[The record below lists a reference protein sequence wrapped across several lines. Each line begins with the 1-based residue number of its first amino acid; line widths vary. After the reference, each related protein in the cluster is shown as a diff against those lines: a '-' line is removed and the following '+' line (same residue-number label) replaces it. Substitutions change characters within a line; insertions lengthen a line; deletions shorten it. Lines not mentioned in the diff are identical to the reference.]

1 MKEGNETIKLY
12 ENRYLYIYNLLE
24 RLKPIIVLFI
34 GYEKFN
40 GLVALMIVKHY
51 FNKD

>member
-1 MKEGNETIKLY
+1 MKLY
-12 ENRYLYIYNLLE
+12 NNRYLYIYKIIE

-40 GLVALMIVKHY
+40 GLAALMIVKHY

>member
-1 MKEGNETIKLY
+1 MKFY

-24 RLKPIIVLFI
+24 RIKPIVVLFI
-34 GYEKFN
+34 GYERFN
-40 GLVALMIVKHY
+40 NLVTLIIIKHY